1 MEDEAGVGFVFN
13 TVARWYLGGGNNVL
27 ERMYTVSDVAF
38 EVAGDIEDSFEEWHL
53 HLAVTW
59 AVVGEESKVVAHA
72 RNAQKYA

>member
-1 MEDEAGVGFVFN
+1 VGFVFN

-53 HLAVTW
+53 QLALAWT
-59 AVVGEESKVVAHA
+59 VVDEESWVIAHA
-72 RNAQKYA
+72 GNT